1 MCSAKQK
8 LGRKAFEFLKGCNS
22 VSMSQMRRRRDGFG
36 PVSAT
41 PLGVAWV
48 RGGVGIGNAGV
59 WGRTRIWKSQV
70 PLKGK
75 LLVVCRVAAAAP
87 NPRKQTK
94 EEERGGQGS
103 AVRGVQGS

>member
-1 MCSAKQK
+1 MA
-8 LGRKAFEFLKGCNS
+8 LP
-22 VSMSQMRRRRDGFG
+22 VRRRWG
-36 PVSAT
+36 
-41 PLGVAWV
+41 

-70 PLKGK
+70 RLKGK

-94 EEERGGQGS
+94 EEEQGGF
-103 AVRGVQGS
+103 RGVRCEACGAPHLFIFFFFFGPLALICEENGPEMGGRSKAWP